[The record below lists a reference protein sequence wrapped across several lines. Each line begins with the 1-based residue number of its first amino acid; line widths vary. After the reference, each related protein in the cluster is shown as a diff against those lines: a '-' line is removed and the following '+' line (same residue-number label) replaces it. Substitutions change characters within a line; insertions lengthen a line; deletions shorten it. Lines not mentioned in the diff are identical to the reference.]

1 MAAHCTYWFNKSEVS
16 VEASKE
22 ERCDCEAWF
31 WSQTPEKDPHATG
44 LSGKDYRAKPA
55 TLQILLKV
63 KVTDAQ
69 VVSTEYV
76 THLGALQRNGHSTP

>member
-1 MAAHCTYWFNKSEVS
+1 M
-16 VEASKE
+16 
-22 ERCDCEAWF
+22 
-31 WSQTPEKDPHATG
+31 PEKDPHATG

-76 THLGALQRNGHSTP
+76 THLGALQRNGHPTP